1 MSERLATFTPAP
13 CAWLQAIA
21 VALLFPATVW
31 IGREMRGLPQLPL
44 TRSILLALMLGA
56 GLLLFVRVIQWL
68 WRVEIHSSGISFPS
82 RSGARQHVAWD
93 EIASAKTR
101 RDWWREIVAITTAD
115 GRAYS
120 LDAAAI
126 RGSQFYEL
134 ISRLAGQSN
143 PLTRAAAELAG

>member
-13 CAWLQAIA
+13 RAWLQAIA

-31 IGREMRGLPQLPL
+31 IGREMRGLPQLTW

-68 WRVEIHSSGISFPS
+68 WRVEIHPSGISFPS
-82 RSGARQHVAWD
+82 RSRAREHVAWE
-93 EIASAKTR
+93 EIASAKAR
-101 RDWWREIVAITTAD
+101 RDWRREVVEITTAD

-120 LDAAAI
+120 LDARAL
-126 RGSQFYEL
+126 RSPEFHEL
-134 ISRLAGQSN
+134 VSRLAGPSN
-143 PLTRAAAELAG
+143 PLTRLAAELAG